1 METINMKNIRVLL
14 TKIGFDGHDRG
25 LRLVASAL
33 RDGGIEV
40 IYTGPWQTIEQV
52 TETALQEDVDVVGI
66 SSLGYD
72 HVLIPKLLKLFK
84 EKKMDNILVIVGGII
99 APDEIPALKDA
110 GVAEVFHPGT
120 KLSSIVEFVKENVI
134 SPCS

>member
-1 METINMKNIRVLL
+1 MKNIRVLL

-40 IYTGPWQTIEQV
+40 IYTGPWQTVEQV

-72 HVLIPKLLKLFK
+72 HVLIPRLLKLFK
-84 EKKMDNILVIVGGII
+84 EKSFALGI
-99 APDEIPALKDA
+99 K
-110 GVAEVFHPGT
+110 G
-120 KLSSIVEFVKENVI
+120 ENGSFI
-134 SPCS
+134 